1 MRRMRPFLVIMLLGA
16 MATSCGVSGDPGHCY
31 FSLDWEYYNEDYGVY
46 YYEDNNPDV
55 PESEFIEPGL
65 YYDCYPGTYDYYYE
79 SEDRDY
85 VYTYEG
91 FYTLVQNPG
100 TPGGF
105 LHDGMD
111 GTDTYFD
118 LYLYIYNRKGLW
130 VDGISIDG
138 QGATDPSSGTPS
150 AGIQP
155 GVMFS
160 DGDTSAGNTPVS
172 LPSASVNQSANS
184 THSLVM
190 KSNPETVMAASPV
203 KVNQR
208 SWEVTR
214 GNWTL
219 RFEEEVKAYQK

>member
-1 MRRMRPFLVIMLLGA
+1 MANFDYFCSFIMKTKEMRRMRPFLVMLLLGA
-16 MATSCGVSGDPGHCY
+16 IAASCGVSGDPGHCY

-55 PESEFIEPGL
+55 PESELIEPGL

-79 SEDRDY
+79 SEDRDF

-118 LYLYIYNRKGLW
+118 LYLYIYNRKGLPDAGAG
-130 VDGISIDG
+130 VTSVSSAVGLDVMSSDHQSPMMREHL
-138 QGATDPSSGTPS
+138 QG
-150 AGIQP
+150 
-155 GVMFS
+155 
-160 DGDTSAGNTPVS
+160 
-172 LPSASVNQSANS
+172 LPAACEEVIVAEPLRVERS
-184 THSLVM
+184 T
-190 KSNPETVMAASPV
+190 
-203 KVNQR
+203 R
-208 SWEVTR
+208 EVVR
-214 GNWTL
+214 GSWTL
-219 RFEEEVKAYQK
+219 RIEEEVHTYAK

>member
-1 MRRMRPFLVIMLLGA
+1 MRPFLVMMLWGA

-55 PESEFIEPGL
+55 PESELIEPGL

-79 SEDRDY
+79 SEDRDF

-118 LYLYIYNRKGLW
+118 LYLYIYNRKGLPDAGAG
-130 VDGISIDG
+130 VSSVSSTAGLDAMSSDHQSPMMREQL
-138 QGATDPSSGTPS
+138 QGL
-150 AGIQP
+150 
-155 GVMFS
+155 
-160 DGDTSAGNTPVS
+160 PVPREEAIVTEP
-172 LPSASVNQSANS
+172 LRVERS
-184 THSLVM
+184 T
-190 KSNPETVMAASPV
+190 
-203 KVNQR
+203 R
-208 SWEVTR
+208 EVVR
-214 GNWTL
+214 DSWTL
-219 RFEEEVKAYQK
+219 RIEEEVHTYAK